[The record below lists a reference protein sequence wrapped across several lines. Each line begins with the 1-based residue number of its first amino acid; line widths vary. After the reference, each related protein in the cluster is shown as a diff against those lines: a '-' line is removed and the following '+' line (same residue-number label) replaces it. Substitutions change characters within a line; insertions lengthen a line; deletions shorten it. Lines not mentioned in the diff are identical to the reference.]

1 MLVDELEFQLFA
13 VHGADGLLAREEF
26 RHLDGET
33 LRAVLRSAGE
43 LADEAFAPLAAELDA
58 DEPALEG
65 GRVVTPRALAPALR
79 RYAEGGFIAAP
90 FPRALGGLALPTA
103 ANSAVMALF
112 GAACTPA
119 AGYVFL
125 TGAAA
130 RTIAAVGDDRQRAK
144 WLPPMLEGR
153 WFGTMCLS
161 EPKAGSSLTHV
172 TTRATRAADGGWR
185 IKGQKMWISGGD
197 HDLAENIVHLVLA
210 RIVVDDRPS
219 EALSLFIVPRQRD
232 DGSPNGIGVVGL
244 NKKLGHR
251 ATSNCALAFGAEGEC
266 IGELLGPPHRGLQ
279 GMFHMMNEARIGVG
293 TTAAAI
299 AWAAYRY
306 AARYA
311 FDRLQGRHALTDAPA
326 RLVDHVDVRRM
337 LLAQKAIAE
346 GGLSLALHGACLVD
360 DIRAERDAERR
371 VRLGALLELLT
382 PVIKHWCAERGVESN
397 SLAIQV
403 LGGAGYVRDHPL
415 ERHFRDQRLN
425 PIHEGTNGIL
435 AIDLVVR
442 KGHRGA
448 GLTPLLDAIE
458 AEARAAA
465 DDAAPAVAEVA
476 QALLAG
482 AGRLRAAFTALG
494 AAEDGL
500 RRSLAFASP
509 LMLATGDLAVSWMWL
524 KQLRALAGRNDA
536 WAQGKRA
543 AARHMAGQL
552 LPQSLTAVP
561 AALAGEAPYDA
572 LPPEAFADWA

>member
-1 MLVDELEFQLFA
+1 
-13 VHGADGLLAREEF
+13 
-26 RHLDGET
+26 
-33 LRAVLRSAGE
+33 
-43 LADEAFAPLAAELDA
+43 
-58 DEPALEG
+58 
-65 GRVVTPRALAPALR
+65 
-79 RYAEGGFIAAP
+79 
-90 FPRALGGLALPTA
+90 
-103 ANSAVMALF
+103 
-112 GAACTPA
+112 
-119 AGYVFL
+119 
-125 TGAAA
+125 
-130 RTIAAVGDDRQRAK
+130 
-144 WLPPMLEGR
+144 
-153 WFGTMCLS
+153 MCLS